1 MKITVDHSTTYRYQF
16 PVQLEP
22 HTFRLQPRMSANQ
35 RLLAYDL
42 QITPEPAGSTES
54 LDQDGNLAH
63 YAWFQD
69 PTTSL
74 HVRSRFTVENLR
86 ENPFDFFL
94 VNDSLHLPLWYR
106 EPLSTALFSY
116 RLDANVTPAVRQ
128 FAQSLANA
136 ANGDVLAF
144 LSALTNDIFHSYR
157 PITRVDGAPWTSD
170 YTLRAREGSCRD
182 LAVLFCDACRVMGIA
197 ARFVSGY
204 EYASAGQ
211 TQSYMHAWAEVYLPS
226 AGWRGYDPSRGLA
239 VTKSHV
245 AVAAAFHSDLASPI
259 AGIYTGG
266 SYSHMEATIR
276 LTANT

>member
-1 MKITVDHSTTYRYQF
+1 MQITVDHSTTYRYQF

-35 RLLAYDL
+35 RLLAYEL
-42 QITPEPAGSTES
+42 EITPQPAGSTES

-63 YAWFQD
+63 YAWFQNL
-69 PTTSL
+69 TSSL
-74 HVRSRFTVENLR
+74 HIRSRFTVENLR
-86 ENPFDFFL
+86 ENPYDYHL

-106 EPLSTALFSY
+106 EPLSTALFCY
-116 RLDANVTPAVRQ
+116 RLDASITPAVRQ
-128 FAQSLANA
+128 FAQSIAA
-136 ANGDVLAF
+136 RANGDTLAF
-144 LSALTNDIFHSYR
+144 LSILANEIFQTYR
-157 PITRVDGAPWTSD
+157 PITRIDGAAWTSD

-182 LAVLFCDACRVMGIA
+182 LAVLFCDVCRVMGIA

-239 VTKSHV
+239 VTNSHV
-245 AVAAAFHSDLASPI
+245 AVAAAFHPELAAPI
-259 AGIYTGG
+259 AGLFTGG
-266 SYSHMEATIR
+266 SYAHMEAIIQ
-276 LTANT
+276 LTANS